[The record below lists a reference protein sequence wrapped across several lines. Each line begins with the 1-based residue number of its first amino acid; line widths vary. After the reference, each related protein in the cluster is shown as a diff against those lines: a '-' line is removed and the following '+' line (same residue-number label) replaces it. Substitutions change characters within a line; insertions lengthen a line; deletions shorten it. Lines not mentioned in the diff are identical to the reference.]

1 MRVFLFLSKDGDSL
15 PLAQR
20 VMDEGHRVQFY
31 INSPDRRR
39 IGEGLIEK
47 STVRDSVVSKD
58 GKIDKSIIKYIL
70 YPKPDCV
77 VFDMAG
83 EGFGKLADIIRGQ
96 GYPVVGLSQWGN
108 QVELDRPYG
117 HKIMKMQGINTPK
130 TYQFTDYKTAIQFV
144 EEKNKPYVYK
154 PSGNQPTTTTYVA
167 QKAGDLIGMLE
178 YYSNI
183 KEEFELQE
191 KVNGIEVSSELWFNG
206 TDVLSVNH
214 TMEEKTL
221 MEGGIGP
228 RTGCM
233 GDVVWIG
240 TRDSKLYHEG
250 IGKMVPVLKK
260 LKYRGPLD
268 LNTIVGKDKLW
279 GLEFSARFGYN
290 AIFSLL
296 ELYNGRVN
304 DLLYGVA
311 SGVLKTLSFKEGWGV
326 SVSVCVEPY
335 PLSIEPKLPKD
346 ILVQGVS
353 RQNSKHIWFYDVYK
367 KGDRYLCAGN
377 GGNIGTITGRSLKG
391 QSNDEYT
398 VREAKRRAY
407 RTLSNLIIPD
417 VMYRRDIGLR
427 VEREYG
433 QLREWG
439 WL

>member
-1 MRVFLFLSKDGDSL
+1 MRVFLFISKEGDSL

-20 VMDEGHRVQFY
+20 VMEEGHRVVFY

-39 IGEGLIEK
+39 VGDNLVEK
-47 STVRDSVVSKD
+47 STVKDMVVSKEGD
-58 GKIDKSIIKYIL
+58 INKGIIKYIL

-83 EGFGKLADIIRGQ
+83 EGFGKLADIIRKK
-96 GYPVVGLSQWGN
+96 GYPVIGLTQWGN

-117 HKIMKMQGINTPK
+117 DKMMKMQGINTPK
-130 TYQFTDYKTAIQFV
+130 SYTFTDYKTAIQFV
-144 EEKNKPYVYK
+144 EETNKPYVYK

-167 QKAGDLIGMLE
+167 TKAGDLIGMLE
-178 YYSNI
+178 YYSGI
-183 KEEFELQE
+183 KEEFQLQE
-191 KVNGIEVSSELWFNG
+191 VVKGVEISSEVWFNG
-206 TDVLSVNH
+206 EEVLGVNH
-214 TMEEKTL
+214 TLEEKSL

-228 RTGCM
+228 KCGCM

-240 TRDSKLYHEG
+240 TQNSRLYREG
-250 IGKMVPVLKK
+250 IGKMVPILKK

-268 LNTIVGKDKLW
+268 LNTIVGKDEVW

-290 AIFSLL
+290 ALFTLL

-311 SGVLKTLSFKEGWGV
+311 SGVLKTLNFKDGWGV
-326 SVSVCVEPY
+326 SITFCVEPY
-335 PLSIEPKLPKD
+335 PLTISPELPKGLL
-346 ILVQGVS
+346 IQGVS
-353 RQNSKHIWFYDVYK
+353 RNNLRHIWFYDVMK
-367 KGDRYLCAGN
+367 EGERYLCAGN
-377 GGNIGTITGRSLKG
+377 GGNLGCITARSLNG
-391 QSNDEYT
+391 HVQDEYT

-427 VEREYG
+427 FERDYG
-433 QLREWG
+433 QLKSWG